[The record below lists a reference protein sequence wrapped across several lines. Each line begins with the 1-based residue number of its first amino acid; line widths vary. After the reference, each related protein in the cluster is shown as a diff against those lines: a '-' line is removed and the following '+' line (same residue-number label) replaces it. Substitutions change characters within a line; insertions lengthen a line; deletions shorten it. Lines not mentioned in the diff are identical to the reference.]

1 MNINISATS
10 ALVLNWTD
18 RKIWQTHPAAAYMDK
33 LDLSEGQSLLDLFSK
48 DENFMHTQTIS
59 CRKFFIRN
67 KVCSFLEELQRQG
80 KRGQVLIL
88 AAGLAPMSLE
98 IAARYPSSTVF
109 DVDQYNMP
117 EKQMLIGGQ
126 LPNIRFCA
134 CDITNVRKLDE
145 ALVREGFRSDV
156 PVMTILEGII
166 YYLTKDALGNLLRYL
181 SRMNSVVVAEF
192 GLIPEQVNEKTR
204 FFLENVFATIK
215 QQAKLD
221 FITFYSDEAMSDLIR
236 CAGFASVTLTNF
248 QTIQKERTGNEYPF
262 AEPDSSWIKAVYAK

>member
-18 RKIWQTHPAAAYMDK
+18 QKTWQTPYAIDYLRK
-33 LDLSEGQSLLDLFSK
+33 LDLSEGKRLLDLFS
-48 DENFMHTQTIS
+48 EEEHFMHTQTIS
-59 CRKFFIRN
+59 CRKFYIKN
-67 KVCSFLEELQRQG
+67 KVFSFLEALQRQG

-166 YYLTKDALGNLLRYL
+166 YYLTPDALEDLLRYL
-181 SRMNSVVVAEF
+181 SGMNSIVVGEF
-192 GLIPEQVNEKTR
+192 GLAPERVNEKTR
-204 FFLENVFATIK
+204 FFLENVFGKIREH
-215 QQAKLD
+215 AKLD
-221 FITFYSDEAMSDLIR
+221 FITFYSDETIIELFR
-236 CAGFASVTLTNF
+236 RAGFASVTLTNF
-248 QTIQKERTGNEYPF
+248 RTIQRERTGREHPF
-262 AEPDSSWIKAVYAK
+262 AEADSSWIKAIYAE